1 MANKALMKELQAP
14 LELNMT
20 PMIDMSFL
28 LIIFFICLPMKA
40 LAAKIQAFLPTDKG
54 INPTKVEPPLEIK
67 VTVHIVAREERAMTY
82 PPMPPAGQSDTVPRR
97 TEQVPQSFRYK
108 LGNTETDTGSLG
120 DVLDYIKKAYAAV
133 KDTPNAKITGEIKAG
148 HKVPHKFVVA
158 VLNKF
163 AEAGMQKVD
172 FYGTAIPPPELRKQQ
187 YLPYPLRNYGVE
199 GGD

>member
-1 MANKALMKELQAP
+1 MSKKALVKEMSAP
-14 LELNMT
+14 VEMNMT
-20 PMIDMSFL
+20 PMIDVSFL

-40 LAAKIQAFLPTDKG
+40 LASKVQAFLPTDKG
-54 INPTKVEPPLEIK
+54 INPTPAEPPLEIK
-67 VTVHIVAREERAMTY
+67 VSVHIVAREEKAMTY
-82 PPMPPAGQSDTVPRR
+82 PPARPAGQSDSVPRR
-97 TEQVPQSFRYK
+97 VEQVPTSFRYK
-108 LGNTETDTGSLG
+108 LGNTESDTGNLR
-120 DVLDYIKKAYAAV
+120 DVLDYIKKAYTAV